1 MFIEALLTIAK
12 TWRQLK
18 CPLMVKWIKEFRL
31 SVSLSILSHRNK
43 ELLPFVT
50 WMDLDGI
57 MINEVS
63 QTEINT
69 I

>member
-50 WMDLDGI
+50 WMDLEGI

>member
-31 SVSLSILSHRNK
+31 SVSLYILSHRNK

>member
-31 SVSLSILSHRNK
+31 SVSLYILSHRNK

-50 WMDLDGI
+50 WMDLEGI

>member
-50 WMDLDGI
+50 WMDLEVI

-63 QTEINT
+63 QT
-69 I
+69 

>member
-1 MFIEALLTIAK
+1 MFIEALFTIAK
-12 TWRQLK
+12 AWRQCK

-31 SVSLSILSHRNK
+31 SVSPSILSHRNK

-50 WMDLDGI
+50 WMDLEGI